1 MKQSREVGIS
11 RFAIVALAV
20 AFAVFV
26 FPSRAQ
32 AYLDPSSGSLVL
44 QMAIGGFLS
53 AIAMVKLN
61 WKRLKGLFTRSQ
73 NAERTDLR
81 QNP

>member
-1 MKQSREVGIS
+1 MKRGREVQI
-11 RFAIVALAV
+11 AALAV
-20 AFAVFV
+20 AFALFV
-26 FPSRAQ
+26 VPSRAQ

-44 QMAIGGFLS
+44 QMAIGGLLS

-73 NAERTDLR
+73 DVERTDLR
-81 QNP
+81 